1 MSSRVN
7 QKQANRVVREQLAR
21 EKARTRRLW
30 VTIGAVA
37 ALVIAGLIGWGVYA
51 SQRPDSYTAPAHT
64 SANDDGLVIGSGPA
78 TVEVY
83 LDFMCP
89 HCKAFDEEANA
100 ALKQL
105 VKDKKIT
112 LAYHPVA
119 FLDSAS
125 TTKYSTR
132 ASASFACAADGDKA
146 FEYASALFARQP
158 AEGGPG
164 LSDDDLIQVGGTVG
178 LLNPTFARCIRS
190 GTYTSWAAHVT
201 DAASGRGVTGTP
213 TVYVN
218 GKKTEATSEAIIN
231 AVKAASQ

>member
-1 MSSRVN
+1 MSKRVG
-7 QKQANRVVREQLAR
+7 QKQAARVVRDQISK
-21 EKARTRRLW
+21 EKRRRRTVW
-30 VTIGAVA
+30 TSVIAVA
-37 ALVIAGLIGWGVYA
+37 ALVLAGLIGWGIYA
-51 SQRPDSYTAPAHT
+51 SQKAGSYNTPRHASGGAT
-64 SANDDGLVIGSGPA
+64 GVSTGSGHVP
-78 TVEVY
+78 VDVY

>member
-37 ALVIAGLIGWGVYA
+37 VLVIAGLIGWGVYA

-64 SANDDGLVIGSGPA
+64 SANDDGLVIGSGSA

-89 HCKAFDEEANA
+89 HCKEFEDA
-100 ALKQL
+100 AGGTLNKL
-105 VKDKKIT
+105 VDDKKIK
-112 LAYHPVA
+112 LVYHPVA
-119 FLDSAS
+119 FLDGAS
-125 TTKYSTR
+125 TTEYSTR
-132 ASASFACAADGDKA
+132 SSAASGCASDAGKLREFVTAM
-146 FEYASALFARQP
+146 YANQPPESSA
-158 AEGGPG
+158 G
-164 LSDDDLIQVGGTVG
+164 LSNDEIIAKSGISGAD
-178 LLNPTFARCIRS
+178 FASCVREQKYKDWVS
-190 GTYTSWAAHVT
+190 HVT
-201 DAASGRGVTGTP
+201 DAATNRGVNGTP

-218 GKKTEATSEAIIN
+218 GKQVEASADAITK
-231 AVKAASQ
+231 AVG